1 MIAVVSK
8 KNAENSF
15 LITPYF
21 HAYYSST
28 FDIRHSQVAATAF
41 HQDLNN
47 DKWFV
52 ALGVDKKLRRIEFR

>member
-1 MIAVVSK
+1 MCA
-8 KNAENSF
+8 
-15 LITPYF
+15 
-21 HAYYSST
+21 
-28 FDIRHSQVAATAF
+28 QVAATAF